1 MYKQT
6 NKTNKNFLLQID
18 ERERISKFR
27 YRQDAKAS
35 IVGRLLM
42 RFWAKQSLAK
52 PNSALY
58 FQRSERGRPIL
69 NQVEHN
75 WDFNVSHA
83 GEYTVFVA
91 EGKYRFFNTFF
102 HNETETKLF

>member
-1 MYKQT
+1 MLKLQ
-6 NKTNKNFLLQID
+6 KLFILQID
-18 ERERISKFR
+18 ERERIRKFR

-42 RFWAKQSLAK
+42 RFWAKQSLKQTK

-58 FQRSERGRPIL
+58 FQRSERGRPML
-69 NQVEHN
+69 KDLTN

-91 EGKYRFFNTFF
+91 EGKYYRVT
-102 HNETETKLF
+102 T